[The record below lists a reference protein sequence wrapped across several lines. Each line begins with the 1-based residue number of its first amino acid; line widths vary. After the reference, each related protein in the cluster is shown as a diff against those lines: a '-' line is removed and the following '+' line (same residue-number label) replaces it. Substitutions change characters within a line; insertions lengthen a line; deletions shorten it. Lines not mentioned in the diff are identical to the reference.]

1 MCFLFAYEKND
12 IFCFVILFWQLHQ
25 RQSPAKD
32 VRKNSLEHQQP
43 DDDEQNSDTD
53 DGDIV
58 PIVIRPG
65 HIRFEPLGKG
75 LLLNLCVL
83 VHACLQAGILVF
95 HAFWMLRFMSL
106 MVKLSC
112 Q

>member
-1 MCFLFAYEKND
+1 MHLRQSPEKD
-12 IFCFVILFWQLHQ
+12 VEKDQLHQ
-25 RQSPAKD
+25 TQSSEKD
-32 VRKNSLEHQQP
+32 VEKNSLEHQQP
-43 DDDEQNSDTD
+43 DQNSDTD
-53 DGDIV
+53 DADIV

-75 LLLNLCVL
+75 LLLNIFML
-83 VHACLQAGILVF
+83 VHVCLLAGKLVF

-106 MVKLSC
+106 IVKLSC

>member
-1 MCFLFAYEKND
+1 M
-12 IFCFVILFWQLHQ
+12 HQ
-25 RQSPAKD
+25 RQSPEKE
-32 VRKNSLEHQQP
+32 VQKNSLEHQQP
-43 DDDEQNSDTD
+43 DQNSDTD
-53 DGDIV
+53 DAVIV

-75 LLLNLCVL
+75 SLLNICVL
-83 VHACLQAGILVF
+83 MHACLQAGILGF

-106 MVKLSC
+106 IIKLSC